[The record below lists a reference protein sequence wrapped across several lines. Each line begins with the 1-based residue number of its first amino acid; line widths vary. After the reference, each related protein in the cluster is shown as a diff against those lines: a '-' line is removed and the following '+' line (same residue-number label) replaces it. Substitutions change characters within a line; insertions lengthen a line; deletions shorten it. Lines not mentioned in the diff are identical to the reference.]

1 MQTGEGKKG
10 YKEIF
15 EEIKKKEGIKEIF
28 IRGLN
33 TRLITN
39 GIQGLMFN
47 ILWKYF
53 NGSGQKL
60 IASRNMNLINNNED
74 VNKNI

>member
-1 MQTGEGKKG
+1 M
-10 YKEIF
+10 KEV
-15 EEIKKKEGIKEIF
+15 F

-53 NGSGQKL
+53 NRPQIKL
-60 IASRNMNLINNNED
+60 IASENMNLINTNED
-74 VNKNI
+74 ETNKNI